1 VDPAAGL
8 SIVGS
13 EHIRYETIGPIAR
26 ITLDRPAKLNAI
38 DAGML
43 AALDAALDR
52 AESDEQVRAV
62 LLVGAGRSFSAGF
75 DLAPGD
81 GPRGV
86 QAVRAD
92 LRRGFDLILRF
103 WNSPKPTIAAVHGHC
118 LGSGMELALACDVT
132 IAAQD
137 ARFGAPEVR
146 FGSGILMMILPW
158 LVGAKAAKSL
168 LLTGEDKLDA
178 ERALAY
184 GLVSEIVPPA
194 ELPGRAIAL
203 ARRIASNDGIAVSL
217 TKQAINR
224 GYDVAGMRAALEQ
237 AFELDVLIET
247 SDSPEARAFNE
258 VLRRDGVKA
267 ALAWREAQT
276 AKLFGQQT

>member
-1 VDPAAGL
+1 VD
-8 SIVGS
+8 S

-43 AALDAALDR
+43 AGLGAALDR
-52 AESDEQVRAV
+52 AEFDDNVRAV

-75 DLAPGD
+75 DLAPGE
-81 GPRGV
+81 GPRSMST
-86 QAVRAD
+86 VRAE

-103 WNSPKPTIAAVHGHC
+103 WDCPKPTIAAVHGHC

-132 IAAQD
+132 IAAQGTP
-137 ARFGAPEVR
+137 FGAPEVR
-146 FGSGILMMILPW
+146 FGSGILMLILPW
-158 LVGAKAAKSL
+158 LIGAKAAKSL
-168 LLTGEDKLDA
+168 LLTGDDTLDA

-184 GLVSEIVPPA
+184 GLVSEVVA
-194 ELPGRAIAL
+194 AADLPGRGLAL
-203 ARRIASNDGIAVSL
+203 ARRIASNDRIAVSL
-217 TKQAINR
+217 TKQALNR
-224 GYDVAGMRAALEQ
+224 GYDVAGMRSALEQ

-267 ALAWREAQT
+267 AIAWREAQT
-276 AKLFGQQT
+276 AKLFGEQV